1 MNASTSS
8 QPSQMLGLAPST
20 NGNLMSKKTMSGYF
34 NPRHLKRAAL
44 LVALTLALLIP
55 ATAFAVPGSG
65 EFIAHYTQ
73 NGREM
78 TGLYNMIAKICLGV
92 LILVEVVLVAAIFK
106 FRRRSDDE
114 RPVQNHG
121 NLVLEIGWTTAAA
134 LFQIWIG
141 VATINVMFATEV
153 IPDDIDM
160 TVEAVA
166 YQWDWQFV
174 YPDHGGLVHSDLV
187 VPANT
192 NVKLEVT
199 SRDVI
204 HSIFV
209 PDLGIK
215 MDAVPGR
222 FNYWWFRADGP
233 VNQVRVDEFATV
245 ERQER
250 EYVTTRPDFMQT
262 RPDAT
267 AKNTSGLERRVTYL
281 GRSRTVEEVS
291 PYAKYSAI
299 EYQGTCTELC
309 GLGHWDMYFRA
320 VVMTPSSFRQWVF
333 DMQNAVTEANG
344 PDVFAA
350 RCATCHGESGQ
361 GQGDQFP
368 TLVGAAR
375 VVEEGQKDSHIQLVL
390 QGKGVMPAFG
400 QILNDAEVTAVVNH
414 ERLSWGNAGG
424 EVTDEDVA
432 RVRESLGL
440 PPFPAGGVE
449 PTPTPDLMAAGER
462 IFESCVSCHGRD
474 GQGPDYIPSLAG
486 NSKVNG
492 DVAALAELL
501 IKGADSDQWPGE
513 KTPVARS
520 MTDFQL
526 ASLLTYLRGSFGNE
540 SDPVQPGDIERIRR
554 DMN

>member
-1 MNASTSS
+1 
-8 QPSQMLGLAPST
+8 
-20 NGNLMSKKTMSGYF
+20 MSGYF

-44 LVALTLALLIP
+44 LLALTLALLIP
-55 ATAFAVPGSG
+55 ATAMAVPGSG
-65 EFIAHYTQ
+65 EFIAHYTSG
-73 NGREM
+73 GREM
-78 TGLYNMIAKICLGV
+78 TGLYNLIAKICLGV
-92 LILVEVVLVAAIFK
+92 LIIVEGVLVVSIFK

-174 YPDHGGLVHSDLV
+174 YPDHGGLVHGDLV

-215 MDAVPGR
+215 LDAVPGR

-233 VNQVRVDEFATV
+233 VNQVRVNDYSTV
-245 ERQER
+245 GRIDR
-250 EYVTTRPDFMQT
+250 EYVTTRPDFMRT
-262 RPDAT
+262 RDDAT
-267 AKNTSGLERRVTYL
+267 NKVTSGLEKRVTYL

-291 PYAKYSAI
+291 PYAAYSAI

-320 VVMTPSSFRQWVF
+320 VVMSPSSFRQWIF
-333 DMQNAVTEANG
+333 DMQNQVTDANG

-390 QGKGVMPAFG
+390 EGLGVMPAFG
-400 QILNDAEVTAVVNH
+400 QVLNDAEVTAVVNH

-424 EVTDEDVA
+424 EITDEDVA

-440 PPFPAGGVE
+440 PPFPAGGIE
-449 PTPTPDLMAAGER
+449 PTATTDLMSAGER
-462 IFESCVSCHGRD
+462 IYESCVSCHGRD
-474 GQGPDYIPSLAG
+474 GQGPDYIPAIAG
-486 NSKVNG
+486 SSSVNG
-492 DVAALAELL
+492 DPAALTELL
-501 IKGADSDQWPGE
+501 VKGADTQEWPG
-513 KTPVARS
+513 KKSPVARS

-526 ASLLTYLRGSFGNE
+526 AALITYLRGSFGNE
-540 SDPVQPGDIERIRR
+540 SDPVQPADIQRIRR

>member
-1 MNASTSS
+1 
-8 QPSQMLGLAPST
+8 
-20 NGNLMSKKTMSGYF
+20 MSGSL
-34 NPRHLKRAAL
+34 NQSLLKRAGL
-44 LVALTLALLIP
+44 LLALVLAVMIP

-65 EFIAHYTQ
+65 DFVAHYSV
-73 NGREM
+73 NGRDM
-78 TGLYNMIAKICLGV
+78 TALYNMIAKICLGV
-92 LILVEVVLVAAIFK
+92 LVIVESVLIISIIR
-106 FRRRSDDE
+106 FRRRSEDE

-121 NLVLEIGWTTAAA
+121 NMALEMGWTGAAV

-174 YPDHGGLVHSDLV
+174 YPDQGGLVHGDLV

-192 NVKLEVT
+192 NIKLEVT

-215 MDAVPGR
+215 IDAVPGR

-233 VNQVRVDEFATV
+233 INQVRVDGFAMVDRPEF
-245 ERQER
+245 
-250 EYVTTRPDFMQT
+250 EYPSTRPDFMQS

-267 AKNTSGLERRVTYL
+267 KKTINGLERRVGYL
-281 GRSRTVEEVS
+281 GRSRQVEEVS
-291 PYAKYSAI
+291 PYANYSAI

-320 VVMTPSSFRQWVF
+320 VVMTPSSFRQWVH
-333 DMQNAVTEANG
+333 DMQNQVTEANG
-344 PDVFAA
+344 PEVFAA

-390 QGKGVMPAFG
+390 QGKGVMPPFG
-400 QILNDAEVTAVVNH
+400 QVLNDAEVSAVINH
-414 ERLSWGNAGG
+414 ERTSWGNSGG
-424 EVTDEDVA
+424 EVSDEDVA

-449 PTPTPDLMAAGER
+449 PTPTPELMAAGER
-462 IFESCVSCHGRD
+462 LFESCVSCHGRD
-474 GQGPDYIPSLAG
+474 GQGPDYIPALAG
-486 NSKVNG
+486 SSKVNG
-492 DVAALAELL
+492 DPAALAKLL
-501 IKGADSDQWPGE
+501 IEGADTPQWPGE

-540 SDPVQPGDIERIRR
+540 SEPVQPGDIERIRR
-554 DMN
+554 DLN